1 MMGLMSQEPGLVDP
15 TQIVPQ
21 GFVFPGTEGLD
32 AQQIFS
38 GPGYQAPAQHAD
50 AAAVAAL
57 VCTVLSP
64 IPGLGIVA
72 VILGTYSLRRLRR
85 SYATGHSLA
94 WLGIVV
100 GSAVTAAWLLLV
112 VLIALSA

>member
-38 GPGYQAPAQHAD
+38 GPGYQAPAQNAD
-50 AAAVAAL
+50 AAAVAAPILCGGDVLGL
-57 VCTVLSP
+57 VLFV
-64 IPGLGIVA
+64 
-72 VILGTYSLRRLRR
+72 
-85 SYATGHSLA
+85 
-94 WLGIVV
+94 
-100 GSAVTAAWLLLV
+100 
-112 VLIALSA
+112 